1 MLKDMENA
9 TLESFV
15 ITQDTKLFNF
25 SCGNLAVYNPVQ
37 IENVDDIKG
46 ATVQSINFTTGAYFK
61 INLTNKC
68 SVTVSLQPHDYSGPE
83 AFSMRFNNGIIVVE

>member
-1 MLKDMENA
+1 MENS
-9 TLESFV
+9 TLESFD

-37 IENVDDIKG
+37 LENADGFKG
-46 ATVQSINFTTGAYFK
+46 SIVQSINFTTEAYFK

-68 SVTVSLQPHDYSGPE
+68 SITVSLQPNDYSGPE
-83 AFSMRFNNGIIVVE
+83 AFSMHFNNGVIVVE